1 MSSHKLCQYIIKKY
15 IQTNINW
22 PREIKIAQKLI
33 KQYKGDK
40 FWNNLNSA
48 KLNSLAWFLTEDGIK
63 FINLELKKQNLK
75 ETDRISYSIK
85 DKKVGEDKNTCQKP
99 KTLLQFIRSW
109 EENLKKKQ

>member
-75 ETDRISYSIK
+75 ETNRIYYCSARNISSLC
-85 DKKVGEDKNTCQKP
+85 TCVILVITTRIP
-99 KTLLQFIRSW
+99 S
-109 EENLKKKQ
+109 